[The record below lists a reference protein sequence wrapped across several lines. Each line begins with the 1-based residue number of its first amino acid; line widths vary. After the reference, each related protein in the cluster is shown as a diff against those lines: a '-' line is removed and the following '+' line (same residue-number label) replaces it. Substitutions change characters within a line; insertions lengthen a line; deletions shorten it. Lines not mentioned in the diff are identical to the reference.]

1 LELLDVLVI
10 ARDEWD
16 GELARV
22 ESVGEPEGAR
32 MDLVEDDEPRSSS
45 AGFGIDR
52 DLMFWQVGSSGAE
65 PFAGHERI

>member
-1 LELLDVLVI
+1 MFSSLPVT
-10 ARDEWD
+10 EWD

-32 MDLVEDDEPRSSS
+32 KDLVEHDEPPSSS